1 LNARTFLLVLVI
13 ATTPATHDIA
23 RAESLEAEQKALDL
37 ITNTAD
43 KICNVVST
51 RGEAESSEV
60 KGEIKAQLKGL
71 AAKLADAGISG
82 TGSIINEQYQS
93 VLREDLPTALRDSAA
108 CKLKVFD
115 TLQNKLLQT
124 RPAHPTAAGQP
135 QSGLESMCSA
145 GCPLGLVSVNG
156 GTSCLPQGVCAT
168 CYGYQTGNCV
178 IGDYAHAY
186 YGR

>member
-1 LNARTFLLVLVI
+1 
-13 ATTPATHDIA
+13 
-23 RAESLEAEQKALDL
+23 
-37 ITNTAD
+37 
-43 KICNVVST
+43 VST
-51 RGEAESSEV
+51 KGEAESSEV
-60 KGEIKAQLKGL
+60 KGEIKAQLSGL

-82 TGSIINEQYQS
+82 SGSINNDQYQS
-93 VLREDLPTALRDSAA
+93 VLRKDLPTALQNNAI

-115 TLQNKLLQT
+115 TLQNKLLET
-124 RPAHPTAAGQP
+124 RPAQPAAQI
-135 QSGLESMCSA
+135 GLESMCSA

-168 CYGYQTGNCV
+168 CYGYQNGNCV